1 MFHSASKLKWSFL
14 VLVVRLDHLVNKGG
28 AVGGELLTSGGAV
41 GGGQVEE
48 GVHLV
53 GLGLIFTM
61 QLYRYWLR
69 LCSYHPS
76 GIVVRVQVVGEEAG
90 EDEEPC
96 QGEHWQGGRC
106 LARSLSEDVE
116 TYQVSSSVQSRK
128 ATSSTVNRPGIWLA
142 DSRKKLG
149 HRLDKDKDKV
159 TKKLYKIKLC
169 CLMGFSPL
177 LQSCSA
183 CPECKA
189 ELHRWAP
196 WARCSRQTSSLE
208 CRGRDPFATTVGR
221 AMETPNENVYYFYI
235 LSHVFV
241 VEIRGISL

>member
-1 MFHSASKLKWSFL
+1 MARLKKEFTW
-14 VLVVRLDHLVNKGG
+14 
-28 AVGGELLTSGGAV
+28 
-41 GGGQVEE
+41 
-48 GVHLV
+48 
-53 GLGLIFTM
+53 LGWVWYSQL

-76 GIVVRVQVVGEEAG
+76 GIVVRVQVVGEETC

-177 LQSCSA
+177 WRSCSA
-183 CPECKA
+183 CPEYKA

-196 WARCSRQTSSLE
+196 WARCSLRASSLV
-208 CRGRDPFATTVGR
+208 CRGRDPIATTVGR
-221 AMETPNENVYYFYI
+221 AMKASIENFFN
-235 LSHVFV
+235 LFHVFV
-241 VEIRGISL
+241 VKIRCISL

>member
-1 MFHSASKLKWSFL
+1 MQNLL
-14 VLVVRLDHLVNKGG
+14 RHLIRVDQHIQKSGTGG
-28 AVGGELLTSGGAV
+28 GYLLTGGGAV

-159 TKKLYKIKLC
+159 TKKFLKLVSKKWF

-196 WARCSRQTSSLE
+196 WAPCSRQTSSLE